1 MNLISQYAHNFE
13 SSAERLGENRKLR
26 YTYTQVHMYF
36 DSMFLGN
43 SCKDF
48 SCSFLYSFIHELC
61 IQLKAKR
68 NEIRNKNITYRKS
81 TQSTVQ
87 VLSATI
93 IYMLYK

>member
-61 IQLKAKR
+61 IQLKAKKPAYDR
-68 NEIRNKNITYRKS
+68 KIVHTEKNTNAKYKYEVQTY
-81 TQSTVQ
+81 T
-87 VLSATI
+87 
-93 IYMLYK
+93 